1 MTETVTSPP
10 KKTQLQQICEFLL
23 SSLSTVIKKN
33 NADAWQEHGT
43 LVINGED
50 KGQDGFQVAKWKHTA
65 VIAIENFPHRKINPY
80 NILAMVSAFLLDSE
94 WPRDEY
100 GLSDPEIDIDVIS
113 RDNAT
118 VLIDVEL
125 IDDIELIPDK
135 NGPVHFNGARYY
147 VSIAPVEFA
156 EDVDVNVK
164 GA

>member
-1 MTETVTSPP
+1 MSQ
-10 KKTQLQQICEFLL
+10 KKTKLQALGEFLL
-23 SSLSTVIKKN
+23 GSLSTVITKN
-33 NADAWQEHGT
+33 NIDAWQERGT
-43 LVINGED
+43 LVLNGED

-125 IDDIELIPDK
+125 IDDIELIPDE